1 MDIARQ
7 WNCKMDRHDQEL
19 LDRQLR
25 RFHPAPRNDGV
36 MVLAIAA
43 VFFAGMT
50 LGGFLFA
57 YKGGPMQ
64 TASNAAS
71 PAISLLNGAPPVMRQ

>member
-1 MDIARQ
+1 
-7 WNCKMDRHDQEL
+7 MDRHDQEL

-25 RFHPAPRNDGV
+25 RFQPAPRNNGV
-36 MVLAIAA
+36 MILAITA

-57 YKGGPMQ
+57 YRSAPMR
-64 TASNAAS
+64 TASNTAS
-71 PAISLLNGAPPVMRQ
+71 PAISLLNGAPPIMRQ